1 MDHAVIPAPARFD
14 TTGGPGFAFRPGTV
28 VAYADTPIAPM
39 VGRFCTQIAR
49 RTGLRLA
56 PVHGGPAPAGPSVT
70 IELAAAREPAGPPAP
85 AALPMPAGLSPGGGD
100 PPDESY
106 SLVVENGRVLLLAA
120 EPVGVARG
128 LTTLIQ
134 LVAAAPSASA
144 DEIRVPGARILD
156 APRYAWRGLSLD
168 VARAFFTV
176 EEIRRVIDLLELY
189 KLNVLHLHLTDD
201 QAWRLAFGH
210 PGASGPAFGHPGAS
224 GPALGQPGASPEPGA
239 AFYRDE
245 DLTELVGYA
254 ADRFVTIVP
263 EVDTPGHASALLGLR
278 PDLKSGRN
286 EVEYEF
292 LPGHRR
298 RAVWLDPEL
307 PATFELMEQV
317 LARVAAIFPGP
328 YLHIGADEPRGMP
341 DEDYV
346 SYVRRLRHLVRILG
360 RQPLGWQES
369 ARAGLGPDDVV
380 QYWLTGLDLPASAP
394 PQVRAQV
401 EAEVALSRRDAE
413 TVAAASVPVIASPLG
428 HCYLDV
434 PYADPPADAG
444 AGADAAQADRHG
456 RLGLRVYAPKSIA
469 ESFRWEPAETLGPG
483 RAAQVAGVEAA
494 IWAETISGFDDLSF
508 LLLPRLPGVAHR
520 AWSDPRHGDWAG
532 HRDRLAR
539 HGRLWA
545 QDGLTYF
552 RAATVD
558 WT

>member
-14 TTGGPGFAFRPGTV
+14 VGGGPGFAFRPGTV
-28 VAYADTPIAPM
+28 VAYADTPIEPI
-39 VGRFCTQIAR
+39 VGRFCAQIAR

-56 PVHGGPAPAGPSVT
+56 PVHGNSAPAQPSVT
-70 IELAAAREPAGPPAP
+70 IDPAPVREPAGLPAS
-85 AALPMPAGLSPGGGD
+85 AGLSPDGGD
-100 PPDESY
+100 PADERY
-106 SLVVENGRVLLLAA
+106 SLVIEDSRVVLCAA

-134 LVAAAPSASA
+134 LIAAVPSPGT
-144 DEIRVPGARILD
+144 DEIGVPGARILD

-168 VARAFFTV
+168 VARTFFTV
-176 EEIRRVIDLLELY
+176 EEIRRVIDLLEFY

-201 QAWRLAFGH
+201 QAWRLAFGQL
-210 PGASGPAFGHPGAS
+210 A
-224 GPALGQPGASPEPGA
+224 ASPEPGA

-245 DLTELVGYA
+245 DLTQLVGYA

-263 EVDTPGHASALLGLR
+263 EIDTPGHTSALLGLR

-317 LARVAAIFPGP
+317 LAGAAATFPGP

-346 SYVRRLRHLVRILG
+346 SYVRRLRRLVRILG
-360 RQPLGWQES
+360 KQPLGWQES

-380 QYWLTGLDLPASAP
+380 QYWLTGVDLPASAP

-413 TVAAASVPVIASPLG
+413 TVAAASVPVIASPLV

-434 PYADPPADAG
+434 PYA
-444 AGADAAQADRHG
+444 
-456 RLGLRVYAPKSIA
+456 
-469 ESFRWEPAETLGPG
+469 
-483 RAAQVAGVEAA
+483 
-494 IWAETISGFDDLSF
+494 
-508 LLLPRLPGVAHR
+508 
-520 AWSDPRHGDWAG
+520 
-532 HRDRLAR
+532 
-539 HGRLWA
+539 
-545 QDGLTYF
+545 
-552 RAATVD
+552 
-558 WT
+558 

>member
-14 TTGGPGFAFRPGTV
+14 AGGGPGFAFRPGTV
-28 VAYADTPIAPM
+28 VAYADTPIAPIA
-39 VGRFCTQIAR
+39 GRFCAQIAR

-56 PVHGGPAPAGPSVT
+56 LVHGDTAPAEPSVT
-70 IELAAAREPAGPPAP
+70 IELAAAREPARLPAP
-85 AALPMPAGLSPGGGD
+85 ATLPAPARLPALAGLPMPAGLSPGGGD

-106 SLVVENGRVLLLAA
+106 SLVVEDGRVLLLAA

-168 VARAFFTV
+168 VARTFFTV
-176 EEIRRVIDLLELY
+176 EEIRRVVDLLELY

-201 QAWRLAFGH
+201 QAWRLAFGQ
-210 PGASGPAFGHPGAS
+210 PAASAG
-224 GPALGQPGASPEPGA
+224 PGA

-245 DLTELVGYA
+245 DLTELAGYA

-278 PDLKSGRN
+278 GGPKSGRN

-346 SYVRRLRHLVRILG
+346 SYVRRLRRLVRILG

-369 ARAGLGPDDVV
+369 ARAGLGPDDVI
-380 QYWLTGLDLPASAP
+380 QYWLTGVDLPSSTP

-401 EAEVALSRRDAE
+401 EAEVALSRRDAGA
-413 TVAAASVPVIASPLG
+413 VAAASVPVIASPLG

-434 PYADPPADAG
+434 PYADPPADA
-444 AGADAAQADRHG
+444 AAADAAQADRHG
-456 RLGLRVYAPKSIA
+456 RLGLRVYAPKTIA

-520 AWSDPRHGDWAG
+520 AWSDPRHGDWPG

-558 WT
+558 RA

>member
-1 MDHAVIPAPARFD
+1 MGHAVIPAPAQLD
-14 TTGGPGFAFRPGTV
+14 AGGGPGFAFRPATV
-28 VAYADTPIAPM
+28 VAYADTGIAPL
-39 VGRFCTQIAR
+39 VGRFCAQVTR
-49 RTGLRLA
+49 RTGVRLA
-56 PVHGGPAPAGPSVT
+56 PIHGNRAPDEPSVT
-70 IELAAAREPAGPPAP
+70 IQLAATNELDGLPAP
-85 AALPMPAGLSPGGGD
+85 VGLSPAGGD
-100 PPDESY
+100 PAGERY
-106 SLVVENGRVLLLAA
+106 SLVIEDARIVLRAA
-120 EPVGVARG
+120 ERAGVARG
-128 LTTLIQ
+128 LTTLTQ
-134 LVAAAPSASA
+134 LVATAPSSGA

-168 VARAFFTV
+168 VARTFFTV

-201 QAWRLAFGH
+201 QAWRLA
-210 PGASGPAFGHPGAS
+210 PGRPA
-224 GPALGQPGASPEPGA
+224 ASPERPAASPESGA

-245 DLTELVGYA
+245 DLRGLVGYA
-254 ADRFVTIVP
+254 AERFVTIVP
-263 EVDTPGHASALLGLR
+263 EIDTPGHTSALLRLR
-278 PDLKSGRN
+278 PELKSGRN

-317 LARVAAIFPGP
+317 LAGVAAIFPGP

-341 DEDYV
+341 DELYA
-346 SYVRRLRHLVRILG
+346 SYVRRLRRLVRSLG

-369 ARAGLGPDDVV
+369 ARAGLGPDEVI
-380 QYWLTGLDLPASAP
+380 QYWLTGIDLPASTP

-401 EAEVALSRRDAE
+401 EAEVAMSRRDAE
-413 TVAAASVPVIASPLG
+413 TVAASSVPVIVSPLA

-434 PYADPPADAG
+434 PYAEPPAD
-444 AGADAAQADRHG
+444 ADAAQADRHG
-456 RLGLRVYAPKSIA
+456 RLGLRVYAPKTVA
-469 ESFRWEPAETLGPG
+469 TSFGWEPAEVLGPG

-508 LLLPRLPGVAHR
+508 LLLPRLAGVAHR
-520 AWSDPRHGDWAG
+520 AWSAPEPIGWPA

-552 RAATVD
+552 RASTVD
-558 WT
+558 WS

>member
-1 MDHAVIPAPARFD
+1 MDHPVIPAPTRFD
-14 TTGGPGFAFRPGTV
+14 AGDGPGFAFRPGTV
-28 VAYADTPIAPM
+28 IAYADAGIAPL
-39 VGRFCTQIAR
+39 VGRFCAQVTR
-49 RTGLRLA
+49 RTGLRLT
-56 PVHGGPAPAGPSVT
+56 PVPGDQVPDEPSVT
-70 IELAAAREPAGPPAP
+70 IQLAAARAP
-85 AALPMPAGLSPGGGD
+85 AALPAPAGLPVSAGLSPGGGD
-100 PPDESY
+100 PPDERY
-106 SLVVENGRVLLLAA
+106 SLVVEDGRVLLLAA

-144 DEIRVPGARILD
+144 NEIRVPGARILD

-168 VARAFFTV
+168 VARTFFTV

-201 QAWRLAFGH
+201 QAWRLAFGQ
-210 PGASGPAFGHPGAS
+210 PA
-224 GPALGQPGASPEPGA
+224 ASPESGA

-245 DLTELVGYA
+245 DLTELAGYA

-317 LARVAAIFPGP
+317 LAGVAAIFPGP

-346 SYVRRLRHLVRILG
+346 SYVRRLRRLVRSLG

-380 QYWLTGLDLPASAP
+380 QYWLTGLDLPASVP

-413 TVAAASVPVIASPLG
+413 AVAAASVPVIASPLG

-456 RLGLRVYAPKSIA
+456 RLGLRVYAPKTIA

-558 WT
+558 WA

>member
-14 TTGGPGFAFRPGTV
+14 AGDGPGFAFRPGTV
-28 VAYADTPIAPM
+28 VAYADTPIAPIA
-39 VGRFCTQIAR
+39 GRFCAQIAR

-56 PVHGGPAPAGPSVT
+56 PVHGDTAPAEPSVT
-70 IELAAAREPAGPPAP
+70 IELAAAREPAGLPA
-85 AALPMPAGLSPGGGD
+85 PAGLSPGGGD

-106 SLVVENGRVLLLAA
+106 SLVVEDGRVLLLAA

-144 DEIRVPGARILD
+144 DEIWVPGARILD

-168 VARAFFTV
+168 VARTFFTV
-176 EEIRRVIDLLELY
+176 EEIRRVVDLLELY

-201 QAWRLAFGH
+201 QAWRLAFGQ
-210 PGASGPAFGHPGAS
+210 PAASAEPA
-224 GPALGQPGASPEPGA
+224 A

-245 DLTELVGYA
+245 DLTDLVGYA

-278 PDLKSGRN
+278 PELKSGRN

-307 PATFELMEQV
+307 PATFELMDQV

-346 SYVRRLRHLVRILG
+346 SYVRRLRRLVRSLG
-360 RQPLGWQES
+360 REPLGWQES

-380 QYWLTGLDLPASAP
+380 QYWLTGVDLPSSTPA
-394 PQVRAQV
+394 QVRAQV

-413 TVAAASVPVIASPLG
+413 AVAAAAVPVIASPLG

-434 PYADPPADAG
+434 PYADPPAA
-444 AGADAAQADRHG
+444 AAADAAQADRHG
-456 RLGLRVYAPKSIA
+456 RLGLRVYAPKTIA

-558 WT
+558 WA

>member
-1 MDHAVIPAPARFD
+1 MDHAVIPAPARFEAGD
-14 TTGGPGFAFRPGTV
+14 GQGFAVRPGTT
-28 VAYADTPIAPM
+28 VAYAGTAIAPL
-39 VGRFCTQIAR
+39 VGRFCAQVTR
-49 RTGLRLA
+49 RTGLRLT
-56 PVHGGPAPAGPSVT
+56 PAPGDRVPDEPSVT
-70 IELAAAREPAGPPAP
+70 IELAAANEPGGLPAS
-85 AALPMPAGLSPGGGD
+85 AGLSPDGGD
-100 PPDESY
+100 PAGERY
-106 SLVVENGRVLLLAA
+106 SLVIEDGQVVLRAA

-134 LVAAAPSASA
+134 LMATSPSRSA
-144 DEIRVPGARILD
+144 NEIRVPAAQITD

-168 VARAFFTV
+168 VARTFFPV
-176 EEIRRVIDLLELY
+176 AEIRRVIDLLELY

-201 QAWRLAFGH
+201 EAWPL
-210 PGASGPAFGHPGAS
+210 
-224 GPALGQPGASPEPGA
+224 ALGRPAAGPEPGA
-239 AFYRDE
+239 PFYRDE
-245 DLTELVGYA
+245 DLRDLAGYA

-263 EVDTPGHASALLGLR
+263 EIDTPGHTAALLRLR
-278 PDLKSGRN
+278 PDLRSGRN

-317 LARVAAIFPGP
+317 LAGVAAIFPGP

-346 SYVRRLRHLVRILG
+346 SYVRRLRRLVRILG

-380 QYWLTGLDLPASAP
+380 QLLAH
-394 PQVRAQV
+394 
-401 EAEVALSRRDAE
+401 RRRPSG
-413 TVAAASVPVIASPLG
+413 VGAAAGP
-428 HCYLDV
+428 
-434 PYADPPADAG
+434 G
-444 AGADAAQADRHG
+444 AGRGGGGPVAPRRRGGGGGVGTGDRLAA
-456 RLGLRVYAPKSIA
+456 
-469 ESFRWEPAETLGPG
+469 GP
-483 RAAQVAGVEAA
+483 
-494 IWAETISGFDDLSF
+494 
-508 LLLPRLPGVAHR
+508 LLPRRPLRRPAGRRGHRCRAGGPARPPRPARLRAQDHRRLVPVGARRNARAGPCRAGRRRRSRDLGRNHLRLRRPVLPPAAPPARRRPPGLEHSR
-520 AWSDPRHGDWAG
+520 KRSGWAG

-552 RAATVD
+552 RASTVD